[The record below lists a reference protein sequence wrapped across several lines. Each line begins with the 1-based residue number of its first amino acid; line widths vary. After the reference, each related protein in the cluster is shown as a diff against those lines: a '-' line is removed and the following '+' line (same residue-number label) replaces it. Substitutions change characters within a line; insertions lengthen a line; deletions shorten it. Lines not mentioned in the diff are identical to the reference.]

1 MGSLWEWYLG
11 QCKSNCGF
19 ALLNFAIWYRNTFL
33 NKCGYVHIILRCI
46 PLFMSFANELMLDKK
61 QICVIFL
68 FEFKMGHK
76 AAETTSSVNN
86 APGPGTANECVLRQ
100 GSTSFAKETRA
111 LMRSVVAGH
120 QKLTMTNWE
129 ILLQLQEELPKNST
143 STILWLFGTGSKLER
158 WKSLIS
164 GCLMSW
170 PKIKKSFW
178 SAVFSY
184 STQEQWNISPSDFGM
199 WQEVDFTQQPV
210 TTSSVVA
217 RRSSQALPKA
227 KLSPKKCHGHCLMVW
242 GQIHPPQLSESQL
255 NHYIWEV
262 CSANGWDAPKT
273 AIPAAST
280 GQQKGPS
287 SLWQLLTSRHT
298 TNASK
303 AE

>member
-1 MGSLWEWYLG
+1 MGSLSEWYLG

-120 QKLTMTNWE
+120 QKLTTTNWE
-129 ILLQLQEELPKNST
+129 ILLQLQEKLPKNST

-170 PKIKKSFW
+170 LKIKNIIILKCHLFLFYTRAMKHFSIRFW
-178 SAVFSY
+178 HVTRSGFY
-184 STQEQWNISPSDFGM
+184 T
-199 WQEVDFTQQPV
+199 
-210 TTSSVVA
+210 TTSDN
-217 RRSSQALPKA
+217 
-227 KLSPKKCHGHCLMVW
+227 
-242 GQIHPPQLSESQL
+242 QLSGCTEKF
-255 NHYIWEV
+255 
-262 CSANGWDAPKT
+262 P
-273 AIPAAST
+273 ST
-280 GQQKGPS
+280 S
-287 SLWQLLTSRHT
+287 
-298 TNASK
+298 
-303 AE
+303 